1 MVVFSLQCCAMC
13 TSLAALKIAAFL
25 KLPVTLS
32 LFSLWA
38 NGINYIFGATGL
50 ALILALEINILIK
63 IYDF

>member
-1 MVVFSLQCCAMC
+1 MC